1 MGIVKRGI
9 AQGFSG
15 KIGNLVYSQHED
27 RETTVSLAPTPST
40 KPATADQLSTRQDT
54 SLCTAFVRPLAEFA
68 KIGFRLQG
76 KFEKQTAYNAMVSYT
91 RKNALTGTYPNRT
104 VDMARVLMTKGNM
117 RPPEDAAVNL
127 TGSGLAFSW
136 NPEIKV
142 EGAHFSDQVVM
153 MAYFPELKMARY
165 MVGGAQRHAGKDV
178 LMLTG
183 IKQGYA
189 AAVYLSFITDNRQ
202 AISDSIYLGQFIW

>member
-1 MGIVKRGI
+1 MGIVKSGI

-15 KIGNLVYSQHED
+15 KVGNMVFSQHED
-27 RETTVSLAPTPST
+27 RETTVSLAPAPST
-40 KPATADQLSTRQDT
+40 KAPTTDQLSTRQDT
-54 SLCTAFVRPLAEFA
+54 SVCTAFVRPLAEFA

-76 KFEKQTAYNAMVSYT
+76 KLERQTGYNAMLSYV
-91 RKNALTGTYPNRT
+91 RKNALTGIYPNRI
-104 VDMARVLMTKGNM
+104 VDVSGVLMTRGNM
-117 RPPEDAAVNL
+117 RPPEDAAVQL

-142 EGAHFSDQVVM
+142 EGLHFSDQVVM

-165 MVGGAQRHAGKDV
+165 MIGGAQRHAGKDV

-189 AAVYLSFITDNRQ
+189 AAVYLSFITDNRE
-202 AISDSIYLGQFIW
+202 AISDSVYLGQFIW